1 MKTKLK
7 QSIGF
12 NINKTANLINSSFNQ
27 KLQLHGIA
35 LEQRATLEI
44 LEFEKNVTQTK
55 IAQILGKDKTTIS
68 RTLKTLEKKGFI
80 KKEELNKRTYLIKL
94 TKIGKEVLEESSQ
107 TVQEFRTKVSSKLT
121 QNEIDQLFNIL
132 NKVSSILNEEE

>member
-12 NINKTANLINSSFNQ
+12 KVNTTANLLNIAFNQ
-27 KLQLHGIA
+27 QLQQYDIA

-44 LEFEKNVTQTK
+44 IDSEEKVTQTK

-68 RTLKTLEKKGFI
+68 RTLKTLEKKEYI
-80 KKEELNKRTYLIKL
+80 KKEELDKRTYLIKL
-94 TKIGKEVLEESSQ
+94 TRQGKEVLKRSSQ
-107 TVQEFRTKVSSKLT
+107 TVQDFRANIASKLS
-121 QNEIDQLFNIL
+121 QNEIQQLFNTL
-132 NKVSSILNEEE
+132 DKVLSTISEDK

>member
-1 MKTKLK
+1 METKLK

-44 LEFEKNVTQTK
+44 LEFEENVTQTK

-80 KKEELNKRTYLIKL
+80 RKEELDKRTYLIKL
-94 TKIGKEVLEESSQ
+94 TNTGKEVLEKSSQ